1 MRLYLVRHGRPDVA
15 QGICYGGTD
24 LTVVPQEHARVVA
37 ALLPLLPEQ
46 APVFSSPLRRC
57 SELATRLAASRRS
70 GSVNYD
76 ARLAEMHFGEWE
88 MRAWDDIP
96 RTEIDA
102 WAGDVAAYH
111 PGGGECVLQV
121 AQRVRSF
128 HDELQLQN
136 HESAV
141 VVCHAGT
148 IRLLATCQQLATP
161 MEMALNAAR
170 TRHAIAYGELVIVD
184 C

>member
-15 QGICYGGTD
+15 PGICYGSTD
-24 LTVVPQEHARVVA
+24 LAVSPQEHARVAA
-37 ALLPLLPEQ
+37 ALAPLLPEQ

-57 SELATRLAASRRS
+57 SELASQLAASLRS
-70 GSVNYD
+70 GSVNHD
-76 ARLAEMHFGEWE
+76 ARLAEIHFGDWE
-88 MRAWDDIP
+88 MRAWNDIP
-96 RTEIDA
+96 RAQIDS

-128 HDELQLQN
+128 HHELQSQN
-136 HESAV
+136 RESAV
-141 VVCHAGT
+141 VVCHGGT
-148 IRLLATCQQLATP
+148 IRLLCECHQHATP
-161 MEMALNAAR
+161 MEMAVNAAR
-170 TRHAIAYGELVIVD
+170 TRAIGYGELIVVD